1 MLNTERYYMPAARK
15 NQEKR
20 PAVQQI
26 LHNFRYTSHNFQNIF
41 NFLFYARKNTD
52 APEGGPALWP
62 RYRKKTKASRA
73 RRVIRMQRPGY
84 EKPKTASENSESR
97 PRRTARAATFFLIG
111 F

>member
-41 NFLFYARKNTD
+41 NFFTRERILTRRKAARRFGRDT
-52 APEGGPALWP
+52 A
-62 RYRKKTKASRA
+62 KKTKASRA

-97 PRRTARAATFFLIG
+97 PRQTARAAIFFLIG

>member
-41 NFLFYARKNTD
+41 NFFTRERIQTRRK
-52 APEGGPALWP
+52 A
-62 RYRKKTKASRA
+62 A
-73 RRVIRMQRPGY
+73 RRFGRDTAKKR
-84 EKPKTASENSESR
+84 KPPAQKGDTN
-97 PRRTARAATFFLIG
+97 AAAG
-111 F
+111 V